1 MLQRTRMR
9 RGTALLVGVALAGIA
24 ACGPN
29 DDRIA
34 TTVKT
39 RMASDPVVSAFP
51 VNVSAR
57 NKVVTLTG
65 TVGSDDA
72 KRQAVRVARQQDGV
86 LDVIDRLRVSETAA
100 TTGR

>member
-1 MLQRTRMR
+1 MR
-9 RGTALLVGVALAGIA
+9 KSAALLIWLALVA
-24 ACGPN
+24 ACGPS

-34 TTVKT
+34 SAVRT
-39 RMASDPVVSAFP
+39 RISSDPAVKAYP
-51 VNVSAR
+51 VNVVAR

-65 TVGSDDA
+65 TVSSDEV
-72 KRQAVRVARQQDGV
+72 KRQVVRVARQENGV